1 MDLKL
6 ANIFCECVSNT
17 TLLKLAYP
25 PNNPA
30 MCCYCK
36 QNNPP
41 CVMDVGSEGRRLFS
55 LPKTFDGCLLS
66 LSCLFPVNIITLRD
80 KNSFWQILLKTP
92 YYKQSLLG
100 SEGPVSKF
108 FLPFF
113 TRDRIYVLCHI
124 WSQNRSQIFVSGT
137 GCAWSGVRKCSESGF
152 FSLSKRA
159 LLVPETKIWDL
170 FWYQVCDVV
179 TW

>member
-1 MDLKL
+1 MSNGLPPRSSSKANIAIVCKILLPLFQYVTIKDIAHTSEFNCFIASELHPFQERELQRLLAFIFNCQITNVDSKL

-17 TLLKLAYP
+17 TLLNLAYP

-66 LSCLFPVNIITLRD
+66 LYS
-80 KNSFWQILLKTP
+80 SILST
-92 YYKQSLLG
+92 
-100 SEGPVSKF
+100 
-108 FLPFF
+108 
-113 TRDRIYVLCHI
+113 
-124 WSQNRSQIFVSGT
+124 
-137 GCAWSGVRKCSESGF
+137 
-152 FSLSKRA
+152 
-159 LLVPETKIWDL
+159 
-170 FWYQVCDVV
+170 
-179 TW
+179 